1 MLRLALI
8 PQSGTRAALSM
19 TSPPL
24 NKINLPLNFMRFF
37 KTLRYFVASTFAA
50 RL

>member
-1 MLRLALI
+1 MLSVESQEFVPIKAGAKI
-8 PQSGTRAALSM
+8 S
-19 TSPPL
+19 L
-24 NKINLPLNFMRFF
+24 NKINPTLNFIRFF